1 MSRPLWYAVIA
12 YLLWGFFPLYW
23 GLIRHVP
30 TGQAMG
36 HRIVWSA
43 ALLAAIVMGSSRRG
57 QLARVTRGVLALYAL
72 AGTLIGVN
80 WTIYVWAV
88 NAGFIVETS
97 LGYFI
102 LPLINVLL
110 GVVVLRE
117 RLRWLQWVA
126 VGIAAAG
133 VAHLTRTY
141 GAPPWIALGLALTFG
156 AYGLIKKRAPLPA
169 LEGLFIE
176 TAILSP
182 IALLYLVTAQQSG
195 DGVFLRA
202 GTATDLLLIG
212 TGLLT
217 IVPLALF
224 AAAVQ
229 RVPLSIVGILQ
240 YISPTIQ
247 FLIGILV
254 FREAFSGAQFV
265 GFALVWAAVVL
276 FGVDGLLARRQ
287 VPAVQPAIPG

>member
-1 MSRPLWYAVIA
+1 MTRPLWYAVIA

-23 GLIRHVP
+23 GLVRHVP

-43 ALLAAIVMGSSRRG
+43 VLLAAVVLGSGRRRALSTVTG
-57 QLARVTRGVLALYAL
+57 RVVTMYATAAVLV
-72 AGTLIGVN
+72 GVN
-80 WTIYVWAV
+80 WTIYIWAV
-88 NAGFIVETS
+88 NAGFVVETS

-117 RLRWLQWVA
+117 RLRRLQWVA
-126 VGIAAAG
+126 VAIAAAG

-141 GAPPWIALGLALTFG
+141 GAPPWIALGLAVTFG
-156 AYGLIKKRAPLPA
+156 IYGLIKKQAPLPA
-169 LEGLFIE
+169 LEGLFLE
-176 TAILSP
+176 TIILAP
-182 IALLYLVTAQQSG
+182 VALLYLIVEQRSG
-195 DGVFLRA
+195 SGMFLRTGA
-202 GTATDLLLIG
+202 ATDLLLIG

-229 RVPLSIVGILQ
+229 RAPLSIVGILQ

-254 FREAFSGAQFV
+254 FREAFSTAQFI
-265 GFALVWAAVVL
+265 GFAIVWCAIVL
-276 FGVDGLLARRQ
+276 FAIDGLRARRQ
-287 VPAVQPAIPG
+287 TLAAQAAMPG

>member
-1 MSRPLWYAVIA
+1 MSRPLWYAVTA

-43 ALLAAIVMGSSRRG
+43 VLLAALVLGSGRRHA
-57 QLARVTRGVLALYAL
+57 LSRVTRRVAGLYAM
-72 AGTLIGVN
+72 AAVVIGVN

-88 NAGFIVETS
+88 NAGFVVETS

-117 RLRWLQWVA
+117 RLRRLQWVA
-126 VGIAAAG
+126 VAIAAAG

-141 GAPPWIALGLALTFG
+141 GSPPWIALGLAVTFG
-156 AYGLIKKRAPLPA
+156 AYGLIKKQAPLPP
-169 LEGLFIE
+169 LEGLFLE
-176 TAILSP
+176 TAILAP
-182 IALLYLVTAQQSG
+182 IAFLHLVVEQSSG
-195 DGVFLRA
+195 SGLFLRT

-212 TGLLT
+212 TGVLT
-217 IVPLALF
+217 IIPLALF

-254 FREAFSGAQFV
+254 FREAFSRAQFV
-265 GFALVWAAVVL
+265 GFAIVWSAVVL
-276 FGVDGLLARRQ
+276 FGIDGLHARRQ
-287 VPAVQPAIPG
+287 TLAAETAIPR

>member
-1 MSRPLWYAVIA
+1 MSRPLWYAVTA

-30 TGQAMG
+30 TAQAMG

-43 ALLAAIVMGSSRRG
+43 VVLAAIVLGSSRRRL
-57 QLARVTRGVLALYAL
+57 LAQVTRRVLALYAL
-72 AGTLIGVN
+72 AGVVIGVN

-88 NAGFIVETS
+88 NAGFVVETS

-117 RLRWLQWVA
+117 RLRRLQWVA
-126 VGIAAAG
+126 VAIAAAG

-141 GAPPWIALGLALTFG
+141 GAPPWIALGLAVTFG
-156 AYGLIKKRAPLPA
+156 AYGLIKKQGPLPA
-169 LEGLFIE
+169 LEGLFLE
-176 TAILSP
+176 TATLAP
-182 IALLYLVTAQQSG
+182 IALLYLLVEQRSG
-195 DGVFLRA
+195 SGLFLRT
-202 GTATDLLLIG
+202 GPATDLLLIG

-247 FLIGILV
+247 FLIGVLV

-265 GFALVWAAVVL
+265 GFALVWSAVVL
-276 FGVDGLLARRQ
+276 FGIDGLNARRQ
-287 VPAVQPAIPG
+287 TLAAQAAMSR

>member
-1 MSRPLWYAVIA
+1 MSRPLWYAVAA
-12 YLLWGFFPLYW
+12 YLFWGFFPLYW

-43 ALLAAIVMGSSRRG
+43 LVLGVLVLGSSRRQALSRVSRRVAG
-57 QLARVTRGVLALYAL
+57 QYAT
-72 AGTLIGVN
+72 AAVLIGVN

-88 NAGFIVETS
+88 NAGFVVETS

-117 RLRWLQWVA
+117 RLRRLQWVA
-126 VGIAAAG
+126 VAIAAAG

-141 GAPPWIALGLALTFG
+141 GAPPWIALGLAVTFG
-156 AYGLIKKRAPLPA
+156 AYGLIKKQAPLPP
-169 LEGLFIE
+169 LEGLFLE
-176 TAILSP
+176 TAILAP
-182 IALLYLVTAQQSG
+182 IALIYLVVDESSG
-195 DGVFLRA
+195 SGLFLRTGA
-202 GTATDLLLIG
+202 ATDLLLMG

-217 IVPLALF
+217 IIPLALF

-254 FREAFSGAQFV
+254 FREAFSRAQFI
-265 GFALVWAAVVL
+265 GFALVWSAVVL
-276 FGVDGLLARRQ
+276 FGIDGLHARRQ
-287 VPAVQPAIPG
+287 TLAAEAAIPR

>member
-1 MSRPLWYAVIA
+1 MTRPLWYAVIA

-23 GLIRHVP
+23 GLVRHVP

-36 HRIVWSA
+36 HRIFWSA
-43 ALLAAIVMGSSRRG
+43 VLLAAVVLGSGRRRA
-57 QLARVTRGVLALYAL
+57 LSTVTPRVVAMYAT
-72 AGTLIGVN
+72 AAVVVGVN
-80 WTIYVWAV
+80 WTLYIWAA
-88 NAGFIVETS
+88 NAGFVVETS

-117 RLRWLQWVA
+117 RLRPLQWVA

-141 GAPPWIALGLALTFG
+141 GAPPWIALGLATTFG

-169 LEGLFIE
+169 LEGLFLE
-176 TAILSP
+176 TAILAP
-182 IALLYLVTAQQSG
+182 MALTYLVVEQRSG
-195 DGVFLRA
+195 SGLFLRS
-202 GTATDLLLIG
+202 GSLTDLLLIG

-254 FREAFSGAQFV
+254 FREAFSSAQFV
-265 GFALVWAAVVL
+265 GFALVWSAVVL
-276 FGVDGLLARRQ
+276 FGIDGLLARRQ
-287 VPAVQPAIPG
+287 VP

>member
-247 FLIGILV
+247 FLIGIVV
-254 FREAFSGAQFV
+254 FREAFSRAQFI
-265 GFALVWAAVVL
+265 GFAIVWSAVVL
-276 FGVDGLLARRQ
+276 FGIDGLHARRQ
-287 VPAVQPAIPG
+287 TLAAETAMPR

>member
-1 MSRPLWYAVIA
+1 MSRPLWYAVSA

-43 ALLAAIVMGSSRRG
+43 VVLAAIVLGSGRRRL
-57 QLARVTRGVLALYAL
+57 LARVTRRVLALYGL
-72 AGTLIGVN
+72 AGVVIGVN

-88 NAGFIVETS
+88 NAGFVVETS

-117 RLRWLQWVA
+117 RLRRLQWVA
-126 VGIAAAG
+126 VAIAAAG

-141 GAPPWIALGLALTFG
+141 GAPPWIALGLAATFG
-156 AYGLIKKRAPLPA
+156 VYGLIKKQAPLPA
-169 LEGLFIE
+169 LEGLFLE
-176 TAILSP
+176 TAILAP
-182 IALLYLVTAQQSG
+182 MALTYLVVEQRSG
-195 DGVFLRA
+195 SGLFLRS
-202 GTATDLLLIG
+202 GSMTDLLLIG

-229 RVPLSIVGILQ
+229 RVALSIVGILQ

-254 FREAFSGAQFV
+254 FREAFSSAQFV
-265 GFALVWAAVVL
+265 GFALVWSAVVL
-276 FGVDGLLARRQ
+276 FGIDGLHARRQ
-287 VPAVQPAIPG
+287 TLAAEAAMPR

>member
-12 YLLWGFFPLYW
+12 YLFWGFFPIYW

-43 ALLAAIVMGSSRRG
+43 AVLAVLVLGSGRR
-57 QLARVTRGVLALYAL
+57 QALSRVTRHVAGLYAM
-72 AGTLIGVN
+72 AAVVIGVN

-88 NAGFIVETS
+88 NAGFVVETS

-117 RLRWLQWVA
+117 RLRRLQWIAVA
-126 VGIAAAG
+126 LAATG

-141 GAPPWIALGLALTFG
+141 GAPPWIALGLAVTFG
-156 AYGLIKKRAPLPA
+156 VYGLIKKRAPLPP
-169 LEGLFIE
+169 LEGLFLE
-176 TAILSP
+176 TAILAP
-182 IALLYLVTAQQSG
+182 VALIYLVVEQGSG
-195 DGVFLRA
+195 SGLFLRA
-202 GTATDLLLIG
+202 GAATDLLLIG

-254 FREAFSGAQFV
+254 FREAFSRAQFI
-265 GFALVWAAVVL
+265 GFAIVWSAVVL
-276 FGVDGLLARRQ
+276 FGIDGLHVRRQ
-287 VPAVQPAIPG
+287 TLAAETAIPR

>member
-1 MSRPLWYAVIA
+1 MSRPLWYAVAA

-43 ALLAAIVMGSSRRG
+43 VLLAAIVMASGRRR
-57 QLARVTRGVLALYAL
+57 QLARVTRSVLALYAL
-72 AGTLIGVN
+72 AGLLIGVN

-110 GVVVLRE
+110 GVVVLQE

-141 GAPPWIALGLALTFG
+141 GAPPWIALGLATTFG

-182 IALLYLVTAQQSG
+182 IALLYLVTAHRSG
-195 DGVFLRA
+195 SGLFLRA
-202 GTATDLLLIG
+202 GTTTDLLLIG

-254 FREAFSGAQFV
+254 FREAFSAAQFV

-276 FGVDGLLARRQ
+276 FGVDGLIARRQ
-287 VPAVQPAIPG
+287 VPVAQHAIPG

>member
-1 MSRPLWYAVIA
+1 MSRPLWYAVAA
-12 YLLWGFFPLYW
+12 YLFWGFFPLYW

-43 ALLAAIVMGSSRRG
+43 LVLGVLVLGSSRR
-57 QLARVTRGVLALYAL
+57 QALYRVTRGVAGLYAL
-72 AGTLIGVN
+72 AAVVIGVN

-88 NAGFIVETS
+88 NAGFVVETS

-117 RLRWLQWVA
+117 RLRRLQWVA
-126 VGIAAAG
+126 VAIAAAG

-141 GAPPWIALGLALTFG
+141 GAPPWIALGLAVTFG
-156 AYGLIKKRAPLPA
+156 AYGLIKKRAPLPP
-169 LEGLFIE
+169 LEGLFLE
-176 TAILSP
+176 TAILAP
-182 IALLYLVTAQQSG
+182 IALIYLVSEQSSG
-195 DGVFLRA
+195 SGLFLRTGA
-202 GTATDLLLIG
+202 ATDLLLIG
-212 TGLLT
+212 TGFLT
-217 IVPLALF
+217 IIPLALF

-254 FREAFSGAQFV
+254 FREAFSRAQFI
-265 GFALVWAAVVL
+265 GFALVWSAVVL
-276 FGVDGLLARRQ
+276 FGIDGLHTRRQ
-287 VPAVQPAIPG
+287 TLAAEAAIPR